1 MMELLVTHPVKKSD
15 LGFHGNLFGG
25 QLLSWIDTAI
35 AAYAMETCHT
45 NNMITV
51 SIDKCIFRRPAKEG
65 NLVKIYAQVSKM
77 GDTSTTFEVEARTY
91 NVFRGDEQIILNTN
105 MTFVRV
111 DNEGVPISISET
123 VKKRFNTPESKL

>member
-1 MMELLVTHPVKKSD
+1 MDLLVTHPVKKSD

-25 QLLSWIDTAI
+25 KLISWIDAAI

-45 NNMITV
+45 NSMITV
-51 SIDKCIFRRPAKEG
+51 SLDKCIFKRPAKEG
-65 NLVKIYAQVSKM
+65 NLVKIYAKVIKI
-77 GDTSTTFEVEARTY
+77 GDTSATFEVEARSY
-91 NVFRGDEQIILNTN
+91 NVFREDEKLILNTN

-123 VKKRFNTPESKL
+123 VKRKYKS

>member
-1 MMELLVTHPVKKSD
+1 MDLLATHPVKKSD

-25 QLLSWIDTAI
+25 KLLSWIDAAI

-45 NNMITV
+45 NSMITV
-51 SIDKCIFRRPAKEG
+51 SLDKCIFKRPAKEG
-65 NLVKIYAQVSKM
+65 NLVKIYAQVSKI
-77 GDTSTTFEVEARTY
+77 GDTSATFEVEARSY
-91 NVFRGDEQIILNTN
+91 NVFREDEKLILNTN

-123 VKKRFNTPESKL
+123 VKSRFAS

>member
-1 MMELLVTHPVKKSD
+1 MELLVTHPVKKSD

-123 VKKRFNTPESKL
+123 VKKRFNTPDSKL